1 MSHSQAVT
9 ESVSHDQAL
18 HNKGWDM
25 VLLYVTLAILG
36 LGLVMV
42 MSASIPMAEKQLGRP
57 FAYFQKQFVYV
68 LMGLLGAYLVARIP
82 MRQWQK
88 AGPVLL
94 LLGFI
99 LLIAVLLPGVGK
111 QVNGSMRWLP
121 LGIFNLQVSELVKLI
136 VFIYLA
142 GYLVRRGDEIRSTI
156 GGFLKPM
163 LVLILAS
170 VLLLL
175 EPDFGA
181 TTVMLATALGM
192 MYMSGVGLLKFAT
205 LILAT
210 ASAMSLLALV
220 SPYRVARILS
230 FMNPWEDPYNSGFQ
244 LTQSLIAFG
253 RGEWFGVGLGGS
265 IQKLFYL
272 PETHTDFL
280 YAILAEELGL
290 LGAVTVIMLFALL
303 VWRAFLIAAMAE
315 REQQFFSAYLA
326 YGIGI
331 WIGLQAF
338 INVGVNMGVLPTK
351 GLTLPLMS
359 YGGSSIVV
367 TLLAIGLLM
376 RIGFEAQNQDKQLA
390 WAKKRRVA
398 K

>member
-1 MSHSQAVT
+1 MNHTQAVT
-9 ESVSHDQAL
+9 EAVSREQELRHA
-18 HNKGWDM
+18 GWDI
-25 VLLYVTLAILG
+25 VLLYVTFALLG

-42 MSASIPMAEKQLGRP
+42 MSASIPIAEKHLGQP
-57 FAYFQKQFVYV
+57 FAFFQKQLFYIVT
-68 LMGLLGAYLVARIP
+68 GLFAAFLVSKIP
-82 MRQWQK
+82 VQQWQK

-121 LGIFNLQVSELVKLI
+121 LGFINLQVSELVKLI
-136 VFIYLA
+136 IYIYLA
-142 GYLVRRGDEIRSTI
+142 GYLVRRGEEIRSTLI
-156 GGFLKPM
+156 GFLKPM
-163 LVLILAS
+163 LVLCLAA
-170 VLLLL
+170 VLLLM

-181 TTVMLATALGM
+181 AAVMLATALGM
-192 MYMSGVGLLKFAT
+192 MYMSGVGLFKFAA
-205 LILAT
+205 LILST
-210 ASAMSLLALV
+210 VSAMAVLALV

-290 LGAVTVIMLFALL
+290 VGAMLVIVLFAIL
-303 VWRAFLIAAMAE
+303 VWRAFVIGYRAE
-315 REQQFFSAYLA
+315 REQQYFSAYLA

-338 INVGVNMGVLPTK
+338 INIGVNMGVLPTK

-367 TLLAIGLLM
+367 TLVAIGLLM
-376 RIGFEAQNQDKQLA
+376 RIGYEAENQDKLQA
-390 WAKKRRVA
+390 WAKNKRVA

>member
-1 MSHSQAVT
+1 MSHSQALT
-9 ESVSHDQAL
+9 EAVSHEQVL

-25 VLLYVTLAILG
+25 VLLYVTLALLG

-42 MSASIPMAEKQLGRP
+42 MSASIPIAEKQLGRP
-57 FAYFQKQFVYV
+57 FAFFQKQAVYV
-68 LMGLLGAYLVARIP
+68 MIGLFAAYVVSRIP
-82 MRQWQK
+82 VRQWQN
-88 AGPVLL
+88 AGPILL

-99 LLIAVLLPGVGK
+99 LLVAVLIPGVGK
-111 QVNGSMRWLP
+111 EVNGSMRWLP
-121 LGIFNLQVSELVKLI
+121 LGFINLQVSELVKLI

-142 GYLVRRGDEIRSTI
+142 GYLVRRGDEIRATI
-156 GGFLKPM
+156 RGFLKPM
-163 LVLILAS
+163 LVLTLTS

-181 TTVMLATALGM
+181 TAVMLATALGM
-192 MYMSGVGLLKFAT
+192 MYMSGVGLLKFAA
-205 LILAT
+205 LIVTTVA
-210 ASAMSLLALV
+210 AMGLLALV

-230 FMNPWEDPYNSGFQ
+230 FMNPWDDPYNSGFQ

-290 LGAVTVIMLFALL
+290 VGAIIVILLFAIL
-303 VWRAFLIAAMAE
+303 VWRAFLIGAMAE

-338 INVGVNMGVLPTK
+338 INIGVNMGVLPTK

-359 YGGSSIVV
+359 YGGSSVVV
-367 TLLAIGLLM
+367 TLLALGLLM
-376 RIGFEAQNQDKQLA
+376 RIGFEAQNHDKQQA
-390 WAKKRRVA
+390 WAKKKRVA

>member
-1 MSHSQAVT
+1 MSHSQAV
-9 ESVSHDQAL
+9 SGSMDLAL
-18 HNKGWDM
+18 LKNKNWDM
-25 VLLYVTLAILG
+25 VLLLVTAAILG

-42 MSASIPMAEKQLGRP
+42 MSASIPIAEKRLGQS
-57 FAYFQKQFVYV
+57 FFYFSRQAVFIV
-68 LMGLLGAYLVARIP
+68 LGILASLVVSRIP
-82 MRQWQK
+82 MKYWQQ
-88 AGPVLL
+88 AGPVML

-99 LLIAVLLPGVGK
+99 LLVLVVLPGVGK

-121 LGIFNLQVSELVKLI
+121 LGFINLQVSEMVKLMM
-136 VFIYLA
+136 FIYLA
-142 GYLVRRGDEIRSTI
+142 GYLVRRGEEVRTTIR
-156 GGFLKPM
+156 GFMKPM
-163 LVLILAS
+163 IVLSVAV

-181 TTVMLATALGM
+181 AAVMLATALGM
-192 MYMSGVGLLKFAT
+192 MYMAGVGLFKFFT
-205 LILAT
+205 LLSVT
-210 ASAMSLLALV
+210 AGAMALLALV
-220 SPYRVARILS
+220 SPYRLQRLLS
-230 FMNPWEDPYNSGFQ
+230 FKNPWEDPYDSGFQ

-265 IQKLFYL
+265 VQKLFYL

-290 LGAVTVIMLFALL
+290 LGAMVVILLFAVL
-303 VWRAFLIAAMAE
+303 VWRAFLIGAHAT
-315 REQQFFSAYLA
+315 REKQYFSAYLA
-326 YGIGI
+326 YAIGI

-338 INVGVNMGVLPTK
+338 INIGVNMGVLPTK

-367 TLLAIGLLM
+367 TLVAIGMLM
-376 RIGFEAQNQDKQLA
+376 RIGNEAANPDQNQL
-390 WAKKRRVA
+390 WKKRKGVA